1 MEEVITTDQKL
12 DIILDQINKLTLM
25 TVDAI
30 IRTTAIEEVLFES
43 KMLTPNDYK
52 TKIDR
57 ISDEFSNN
65 VDLMMKRLQEGSD
78 GV

>member
-1 MEEVITTDQKL
+1 MEDDARDQKL
-12 DIILDQINKLTLM
+12 DIILDQINKLALM

-43 KMLTPNDYK
+43 KILTPNDYK
-52 TKIDR
+52 VKVDR
-57 ISDEFSNN
+57 ISEEFSKN
-65 VDLMMKRLQEGSD
+65 VESMIKGLQEGND